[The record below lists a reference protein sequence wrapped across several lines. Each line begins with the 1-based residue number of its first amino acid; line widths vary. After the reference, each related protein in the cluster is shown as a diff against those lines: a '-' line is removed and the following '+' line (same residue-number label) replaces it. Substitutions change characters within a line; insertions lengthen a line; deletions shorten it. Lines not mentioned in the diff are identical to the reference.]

1 METQALLRSPA
12 DLVGEVRLR
21 AIEVV
26 EAVKAGSNPREALA
40 SLRSACLELVE
51 VVRSWSGLQR

>member
-1 METQALLRSPA
+1 MEAQILLRSPA
-12 DLVGEVRLR
+12 DLVDEVRLR

-26 EAVKAGSNPREALA
+26 ETVKAGSNPVEALA
-40 SLRSACLELVE
+40 SLKSACLELVE

>member
-1 METQALLRSPA
+1 MEAQILLRSPA

-26 EAVKAGSNPREALA
+26 EAVKAGSNPAEALA